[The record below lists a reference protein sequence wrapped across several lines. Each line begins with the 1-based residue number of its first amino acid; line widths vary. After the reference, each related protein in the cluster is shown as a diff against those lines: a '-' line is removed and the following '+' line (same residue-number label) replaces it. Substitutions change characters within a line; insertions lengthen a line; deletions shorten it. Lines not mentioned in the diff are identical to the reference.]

1 MPHYQQKIDYIRVGA
16 DLSSTRWSIC
26 CCCYAPF
33 KWRSTRTLLWI
44 ISFLYMMTQLPLMY
58 TNYNSLN
65 TEYIFVTPLSR
76 SKDTEY
82 AWEDVKAL
90 FNGGSRKRTSTS
102 SPTDPELSPLPS
114 KITPPAAGMF
124 SSVNET
130 TPSYESLSKSLN
142 SASAGGSFTRHAIP
156 TAAANYSLF
165 SANLHS
171 LFTSSLRCVSAVWA
185 LFRLFLLCRPINV

>member
-1 MPHYQQKIDYIRVGA
+1 MELTLVQLAGLFAVVVMHHLNGGVPERCCE
-16 DLSSTRWSIC
+16 LSHFCTWC
-26 CCCYAPF
+26 H
-33 KWRSTRTLLWI
+33 
-44 ISFLYMMTQLPLMY
+44 
-58 TNYNSLN
+58 NSLSCTQNNSHN

-130 TPSYESLSKSLN
+130 TPSYESLSKSLH
-142 SASAGGSFTRHAIP
+142 STTAGGSFTRHAIP

-171 LFTSSLRCVSAVWA
+171 LFTSSPRCVSAVWA